1 MIDVAA
7 ALVFHAGKLLIAQR
21 RAGDH
26 LAGLWE
32 FPGGKRHPGEALEDC
47 LRRELREE
55 LGIEVDVREQVE
67 SLTHRYPDREVHL
80 VFFRCRLARHEPQ
93 ALGCQAFAWVTRDQ
107 LGHYAFP
114 AADQRLLAQLAA
126 RLDWWQDS

>member
-7 ALVFHAGKLLIAQR
+7 ALVFRAGKLLIAQR

-32 FPGGKRHPGEALEDC
+32 FPGGKRHPGESFEDC

-55 LGIEVDVREQVE
+55 LGIDVEVREQVE

-80 VFFRCRLARHEPQ
+80 AFFRCRLARHEPR
-93 ALGCQAFAWVTRDQ
+93 ALGCQAFAWVSREE
-107 LGHYAFP
+107 LSLYAFP